1 MGKKWLSQQML
12 NIIKIQSNQADDKL
26 RNIKDTHRGHKR
38 NPLLN
43 IKKQN
48 RKISDAFP
56 IPVYIEFDD
65 FFIIL

>member
-1 MGKKWLSQQML
+1 M
-12 NIIKIQSNQADDKL
+12 
-26 RNIKDTHRGHKR
+26 HRGHKR

-56 IPVYIEFDD
+56 IPVYIEFND